1 MFGGNSLGYFA
12 EMILLLGRFART
24 LTRWLGGLE
33 RFQMRRKSS
42 LSCRGGDSLL
52 PCSSAIRTVNIIISW
67 SCRIKHRL
75 TWCLARYLQTCMK
88 ETVPAL
94 MKRIAIATQRVGH
107 FNHCLLDKRMTTI
120 LREIWWRPHYCSFL
134 HPSLK
139 DKTENIKFGAENANI
154 DGSDSDSDES
164 DDALS
169 LFQVLFLLECTILPK
184 EDIQLNTRVTFD
196 HKMVFSQRW
205 QCILIT
211 QVFHWPKDMA
221 AVFDLAKTRIGNKR
235 DQVNN
240 FILIAITNT
249 HINNIN
255 K

>member
-1 MFGGNSLGYFA
+1 
-12 EMILLLGRFART
+12 MILLLGRFART

-52 PCSSAIRTVNIIISW
+52 PCSSAIRTVNIIIRW

-154 DGSDSDSDES
+154 DGPSP
-164 DDALS
+164 
-169 LFQVLFLLECTILPK
+169 FQVLFLLECTILPK
-184 EDIQLNTRVTFD
+184 EDIQLNTRVTFSKVAMYID
-196 HKMVFSQRW
+196 HTGV
-205 QCILIT
+205 
-211 QVFHWPKDMA
+211 P
-221 AVFDLAKTRIGNKR
+221 LAKRHGGSFWPGK
-235 DQVNN
+235 D
-240 FILIAITNT
+240 
-249 HINNIN
+249 
-255 K
+255 